1 MKAEFNESVKNEVSR
16 RLNEKVEKII
26 IAIEREKLLKEE
38 VRPKKVEKEENEK
51 KKQLD
56 EVETRVGMV
65 LSRIN
70 NH

>member
-1 MKAEFNESVKNEVSR
+1 MEAEVNERVKNEVSQ
-16 RLNEKVEKII
+16 RLNEEVEKRI

-38 VRPKKVEKEENEK
+38 VRRKKVEKEENEK

-56 EVETRVGMV
+56 EVETIVEMV
-65 LSRIN
+65 LTRIN

>member
-1 MKAEFNESVKNEVSR
+1 MEAEVNERVKNEVSR
-16 RLNEKVEKII
+16 RLNEEVEKRI

-38 VRPKKVEKEENEK
+38 VRRKKVEKEENEK

-56 EVETRVGMV
+56 EVETIVEMV
-65 LSRIN
+65 LTRIN